1 MSVQCT
7 YALKVLS
14 RGYAFKHVILNLPIY
29 SKDLANQSKLSD
41 VFSPWHS
48 SKEVVGLAQKFEE
61 CLSIGKATLS
71 LSEKVVNELVSTALS
86 EFCFPAITEE
96 NLKSVLSLY
105 LRLNRGDYSLVFEF
119 LKFIKTITIPEIHLL
134 FSSMLWYSF
143 QDAVFPPPVF
153 NPFESPDKFEF
164 TPEESFQLNEEKIRK
179 SVGEISSLFDLTNPK
194 CCSYVNVCP
203 GLAFLKDESFLS
215 FLFEVINESV
225 QGKLPVGSSATNF
238 VWAIVVGM
246 VHLGD
251 ITAVNSILKSLQNSF
266 QEWSVI
272 TLSPI
277 TLKYFFFL
285 LSEIIQR
292 KRSSSFDPLV
302 NISVYEVIVV
312 NQLADDDVVLL
323 ILRFFR
329 ILSGKHSSIFKK
341 MELYKLVDSEY
352 SFNLLFLYSKIKA
365 TRFHTLYLA
374 EIFEIMKLSIVHIVS
389 DSELLVQLDGYLTF
403 FNDCKF
409 LFEYYPASVIKTD
422 VLLLI
427 ERSAEINLYSSL
439 REQIDRLFAVASV
452 DKDLHSSVA
461 GLLEFISVKAQRLL
475 EMDEY
480 FKNPED
486 SGTSLE
492 TLFQTEICLSRLQLA
507 KIFNS
512 PVNLDHLTRRDLSSR
527 RLGVLYWKAVRITE
541 IFQVKS
547 MTSTFTITNFP
558 VLIRSLP
565 SLIHDYKMEFATK
578 FISHCFAEVSLL
590 KNVPLHQRKVIAK
603 SILMEIDQDGSPF
616 NWLNTL
622 VHLSGDT
629 FVLWFFYLLGT
640 DAVEQSCQSF
650 SVMVSFYLTD
660 TKWECSASVTELRDE
675 LCDRLF
681 IKIMGCL
688 QSPAFFV
695 NSDALL
701 KVPIDKKS
709 SPFGDPVHTRK
720 KVTDFTIVHWILDGC
735 FNNQFSYPV
744 SCLII
749 LVLLSSKAS
758 DTIRRS
764 AWSKLCDKSVF
775 RFVDCEEVISNSLA
789 WILTDPD
796 ESSLAS
802 SSHLTHQQ
810 ILNVLS
816 VSFDQGSLLSYI
828 GWFYVY
834 SYIFQQ
840 SVNLID
846 AQGELFLSLLKDSR
860 YPSDFIVLTLLA
872 FDHFLANRGT
882 AINLGTF
889 EQFKVRNSEK
899 LSANF
904 MSVTVSSGDYS
915 QEISIQDIVVN
926 SPFQFLCPK

>member
-14 RGYAFKHVILNLPIY
+14 KGYAFKHVIVNLPIY

-41 VFSPWHS
+41 VFSPWHA

-61 CLSIGKATLS
+61 CLLKGKAILF
-71 LSEKVVNELVSTALS
+71 LNEKVVKELVSTALS

-105 LRLNRGDYSLVFEF
+105 LRLNKGDYSLVFEF

-134 FSSMLWYSF
+134 FSSMMWYSF
-143 QDAVFPPPVF
+143 QDSVFPPPVF
-153 NPFESPDKFEF
+153 NPFEEPENFEF
-164 TPEESFQLNEEKIRK
+164 TPEESFQLNEEKIKK
-179 SVGEISSLFDLTNPK
+179 SVGEISSLFDLTNSK

-225 QGKLPVGSSATNF
+225 QGKHSVGSSATNF
-238 VWAIVVGM
+238 VWAIVIGM

-272 TLSPI
+272 TLSPV

-302 NISVYEVIVV
+302 NISVYEVIVA
-312 NQLADDDVVLL
+312 NQLADDDVTLL

-341 MELYKLVDSEY
+341 LELYKLVDSEY

-365 TRFHTLYLA
+365 TRFHTLFLA
-374 EIFEIMKLSIVHIVS
+374 EIFEIMKLSIGHIAS
-389 DSELLVQLDGYLTF
+389 DSELAAQLDGYLKF

-409 LFEYYPASVIKTD
+409 LFEYYSLSNIKMD

-427 ERSAEINLYSSL
+427 ESSAEINLYSSL
-439 REQIDRLFAVASV
+439 REQIDRVFAVASAN
-452 DKDLHSSVA
+452 KDLHHSVT
-461 GLLEFISVKAQRLL
+461 GLLEFISVKAQELL
-475 EMDEY
+475 GMDEY
-480 FKNPED
+480 FKNIGDRETP
-486 SGTSLE
+486 LE
-492 TLFQTEICLSRLQLA
+492 TLFQTEHCLSRLQLA
-507 KIFNS
+507 KIFHS
-512 PVNLDHLTRRDLSSR
+512 PVGLDHLTRRDLSIR
-527 RLGVLYWKAVRITE
+527 RLGVLYWKAARIME
-541 IFQVKS
+541 IFQAKS
-547 MTSTFTITNFP
+547 MASTFTITNFP

-565 SLIHDYKMEFATK
+565 SLIHDYKMEFATN

-590 KNVPLHQRKVIAK
+590 NVPLHRCKVIAK
-603 SILMEIDQDGSPF
+603 SILTETDQDRSSF

-640 DAVEQSCQSF
+640 NAVERSCESF
-650 SVMVSFYLTD
+650 SVMVSFYLTE

-681 IKIMGCL
+681 LIITGCL
-688 QSPAFFV
+688 QNPTFFV
-695 NSDALL
+695 NSDALQR
-701 KVPIDKKS
+701 VTVDKTS
-709 SPFGDPVHTRK
+709 SPFGDSGHTRK
-720 KVTDFTIVHWILDGC
+720 KVTDFTIIQWILDGC
-735 FNNQFSYPV
+735 FNHRFSYPV

-749 LVLLSSKAS
+749 LVLLSPKAS

-764 AWSKLCDKSVF
+764 VWSKLCDKSLF
-775 RFVDCEEVISNSLA
+775 RFVDCEEVISSSLE
-789 WILTDPD
+789 WILPDP
-796 ESSLAS
+796 ESSVAS
-802 SSHLTHQQ
+802 SSHRTHQQ
-810 ILNVLS
+810 ILNVLAI
-816 VSFDQGSLLSYI
+816 SFNQGSLLSYV

-840 SVNLID
+840 SANFID
-846 AQGELFLSLLKDSR
+846 LQGELFLDLLKDSR
-860 YPSDFIVLTLLA
+860 YPSEFIVSTLLA
-872 FDHFLANRGT
+872 FDHFLHNRGT

-889 EQFKVRNSEK
+889 EQFKVRNVSTEK
-899 LSANF
+899 LSAKF

-915 QEISIQDIVVN
+915 QQISMNDIVVN